1 MNTQKTVILIIVGI
15 IAVAI
20 SVLIIQLLLKKA
32 KLKAEV
38 NGTLNKSFAIYFS
51 MLFLSTSVIQIKSI
65 SILSEAVDNIFKLK
79 IEGAVFEVL
88 KTSSIYTGISSLWFL
103 LWYFVANVFAVISI
117 GKRDDLIEIE
127 KDNYTYFLIKGIIL
141 FGTIISLSSIF
152 EMLLKFFIPSIQ
164 IPFYH

>member
-1 MNTQKTVILIIVGI
+1 
-15 IAVAI
+15 
-20 SVLIIQLLLKKA
+20 
-32 KLKAEV
+32 
-38 NGTLNKSFAIYFS
+38 
-51 MLFLSTSVIQIKSI
+51 MLFLSASVIQIKSI

-88 KTSSIYTGISSLWFL
+88 KTSSIYIGISSLWFL
-103 LWYFVANVFAVISI
+103 LWYFIASVFAVISI

-141 FGTIISLSSIF
+141 FGTVISLSSVF
-152 EMLLKFFIPSIQ
+152 EMLLRFFVPSIQ